1 MMSKRVALVQKGGAD
16 MRKPFNLRLLNR
28 HLGRFIWL
36 SACGFGM
43 GLGLIGCETFNQ
55 QSQPVESASIEQSPP
70 IERSP
75 PLLQPIPSCSDLDAN
90 EFEKQAIALL
100 DRGEPEIARTQLECA
115 LKLNPDSDRA
125 KILIEQLDADPVEY
139 LGRPNYLYKVKSN
152 DTLSKIAR
160 KRLGSSLKFY
170 ILARYNDIDI
180 PANLAAGQT
189 IKIPGQKPPPAAPPP
204 PEPSPADT
212 ATTANDYRVQALSNE
227 ESGNI
232 EAAFELINK
241 AKNSGE
247 PLENIEEDYSRIK
260 QTLILQLEEKAYN
273 QELSESPEQAL
284 ESWNKVLQID
294 PGNIQAQLSIN
305 RLSQ

>member
-1 MMSKRVALVQKGGAD
+1 
-16 MRKPFNLRLLNR
+16 MRKPFNLRLLKI

-43 GLGLIGCETFNQ
+43 GLGLIGCETINRQF
-55 QSQPVESASIEQSPP
+55 QSVGSASVDQPPPVEQSPH
-70 IERSP
+70 IEQSP
-75 PLLQPIPSCSDLDAN
+75 PLLQPKPPCSDLDAN

-100 DRGEPEIARTQLECA
+100 DRGESELARTQLECA

-125 KILIEQLDADPVEY
+125 KILVEQLDADPVKY

-160 KRLGSSLKFY
+160 ERLGSSLKFY

-180 PANLAAGQT
+180 PANLVAGRT
-189 IKIPGQKPPPAAPPP
+189 IKIPGKKPPPAAPPQ
-204 PEPSPADT
+204 PEPPPADT
-212 ATTANDYRVQALSNE
+212 ATTANEYRVQALFNE

-241 AKNSGE
+241 AKNGGESLEGE

-273 QELSESPEQAL
+273 QELSESSEQAL
-284 ESWNKVLQID
+284 ETWNKVLQID

>member
-1 MMSKRVALVQKGGAD
+1 
-16 MRKPFNLRLLNR
+16 
-28 HLGRFIWL
+28 
-36 SACGFGM
+36 M

-55 QSQPVESASIEQSPP
+55 QSQSVESASSEQSPP
-70 IERSP
+70 IEQSP
-75 PLLQPIPSCSDLDAN
+75 PLLQPIPPCSDLDAN

-100 DRGEPEIARTQLECA
+100 DRGKPELARTQLECA
-115 LKLNPDSDRA
+115 LKLNPDSARA

-139 LGRPNYLYKVKSN
+139 LGRPNYLYKVQSN

-160 KRLGSSLKFY
+160 ERLGSSLKFY

-241 AKNSGE
+241 AKNGGE

-284 ESWNKVLQID
+284 ETWNKVLQID